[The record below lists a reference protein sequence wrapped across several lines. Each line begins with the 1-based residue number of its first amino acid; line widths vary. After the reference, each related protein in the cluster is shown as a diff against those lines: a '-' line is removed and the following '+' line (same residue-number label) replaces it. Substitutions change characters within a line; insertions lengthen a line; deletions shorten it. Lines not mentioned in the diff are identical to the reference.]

1 MMQTGFKVLSL
12 SHKKAPVEIRE
23 LVSLSEENCRALL
36 LQLREVLD
44 ISEAL
49 VVSTCNRTEIYY
61 AAAQDFSQELVGL
74 IGVQKGIL
82 KTETIRHYFTS
93 INETE
98 DAVRHLFRV
107 SMGLESQVVGD
118 LQISHQIKCAYQWT
132 ADADMAGP
140 YLHRLL
146 HAIFFTN
153 KKVVQQTAYRDGAAS
168 VSYAAAELVEEL
180 TANLIDPHVLL
191 VGLGEIGA
199 DVCRHLSK
207 QPNLHLMISNRTI
220 GKAEALAAE
229 CGARVISF
237 EEVEGAICDANVVIS
252 SVAMPAPFITHASLQ
267 RNERLAYQI
276 YIDLSVP
283 RSIEASVD
291 ELPGVLLYNVDNIQN
306 LASAALDRRIAAIPQ
321 VEALIE
327 EAIAEFDDWSR
338 DMVVSPT
345 IQKLKNAL
353 EQIRQ
358 EEITRYLKNS
368 SNQEAQLVD
377 KITKSMMQK
386 IIKLPVL
393 QLKAACKRGEA
404 ETLIDVLNDL
414 FNLEERA
421 KEHQS

>member
-1 MMQTGFKVLSL
+1 MQIGFKAISL
-12 SHKKAPVEIRE
+12 SYKKAPVEIRE
-23 LVSLSEENCRALL
+23 LVSLSEDNCRVL
-36 LQLREVLD
+36 LQQLRDVLG
-44 ISEAL
+44 IAEAL

-61 AAAQDFSQELVGL
+61 AAEEDLSQELIGM
-74 IGVQKGIL
+74 IGVHKGIL
-82 KTETIRHYFTS
+82 QTATIRHYFQI
-93 INETE
+93 INDTA
-98 DAVRHLFRV
+98 DAVKHLFRV

-118 LQISHQIKCAYQWT
+118 LQISHQIKCAYQWS

-168 VSYAAAELVEEL
+168 VSYATAELVEEL
-180 TANLIDPHVLL
+180 TANLINPQVLL

-207 QPNLHLMISNRTI
+207 NPNLHLIVSNRTI

-229 CGARVISF
+229 CAAQVLPFELVGRAIS
-237 EEVEGAICDANVVIS
+237 DANVVIS
-252 SVAMPAPFITHASLQ
+252 SVAMPEVFITTASLQ
-267 RNERLAYQI
+267 QSNRLAYQI
-276 YIDLSVP
+276 YIDLAVP
-283 RSIEASVD
+283 RSIEPTVD
-291 ELPGVLLYNVDNIQN
+291 ELPGVLLYNIDNIQS
-306 LASAALDRRIAAIPQ
+306 LASAALERRLAAVPQ
-321 VEALIE
+321 VESIVE
-327 EAIAEFDDWSR
+327 ESIAEFEDWTR
-338 DMVVSPT
+338 DMMVSPT

-358 EEITRYLKNS
+358 EEISRYLKS
-368 SNQEAQLVD
+368 CSNQEAQLVD

-414 FNLEERA
+414 FNLEESS
-421 KEHQS
+421 KEHQH

>member
-1 MMQTGFKVLSL
+1 MQIGFKAISL
-12 SHKKAPVEIRE
+12 SYKQAPVEIRE
-23 LVSLSEENCRALL
+23 LVSLTEDNCRSL
-36 LQLREVLD
+36 LQQLRDVLG
-44 ISEAL
+44 IAEAL
-49 VVSTCNRTEIYY
+49 IVSTCNRTEIYY
-61 AAAQDFSQELVGL
+61 TADDDLSQQLISL
-74 IGVQKGIL
+74 IGVHKGL
-82 KTETIRHYFTS
+82 LQTSSIRHYFNS
-93 INETE
+93 ITDTE
-98 DAVRHLFRV
+98 EAVRHLFRV

-118 LQISHQIKCAYQWT
+118 LQISHQVKCAYQWS
-132 ADADMAGP
+132 ADAQMAGP
-140 YLHRLL
+140 YLHRVL

-180 TANLIDPHVLL
+180 TGNLLKPQVLV

-207 QPNLHLMISNRTI
+207 LPNLEITVSNRTLA
-220 GKAEALAAE
+220 KAEAMAAE
-229 CGARVISF
+229 CGTKVLPF
-237 EEVEGAICDANVVIS
+237 EQVHQAIQDANVVIS
-252 SVAMPAPFITHASLQ
+252 SVAMPEAFITRASLD
-267 RNERLAYQI
+267 NNKRLGYQI
-276 YIDLSVP
+276 YLDLSVP
-283 RSIEASVD
+283 RSIEPSVD
-291 ELPGVLLYNVDNIQN
+291 ELPGVLLYNIDNIQN
-306 LASAALDRRIAAIPQ
+306 LASAALERRLAAIPQ

-327 EAIAEFDDWSR
+327 ESIGELEDWSR
-338 DMVVSPT
+338 DMMVSPT

-358 EEITRYLKNS
+358 EEISRYLKS
-368 SNQEAQLVD
+368 SNEQENQLVD

-414 FNLEERA
+414 FNLEEKS

>member
-1 MMQTGFKVLSL
+1 MQIGFKAISL

-23 LVSLSEENCRALL
+23 LVSLTEENSRALL
-36 LQLREVLD
+36 LQLREMLG

-49 VVSTCNRTEIYY
+49 IISTCNRTEIYY
-61 AAAQDFSQELVGL
+61 AAEEDLSNELISL

-82 KTETIRHYFTS
+82 RTETIHHYFQPIT
-93 INETE
+93 ETE
-98 DAVRHLFRV
+98 AAVRHLFRV
-107 SMGLESQVVGD
+107 AMGLESMVVGD
-118 LQISHQIKCAYQWT
+118 LQISHQVKRAYQWT
-132 ADADMAGP
+132 ADANMAGP
-140 YLHRLL
+140 FLHRLL

-153 KKVVQQTAYRDGAAS
+153 KKVVQQTPFRDGAAS

-180 TANLIDPHVLL
+180 TANLVNPQVLL

-207 QPNLHLMISNRTI
+207 QPNLYLTVSNRTLA
-220 GKAEALAAE
+220 KAEALAAE
-229 CGARVISF
+229 CGARVLPF
-237 EEVEGAICDANVVIS
+237 EEVQSAICDANVVIS
-252 SVAMPAPFITHASLQ
+252 SVALPQAFITRSALEAS
-267 RNERLAYQI
+267 NRLGYQI

-283 RSIEASVD
+283 RSIESSVD

-306 LASAALDRRIAAIPQ
+306 LASAALERRKEAIPA

-327 EAIAEFDDWSR
+327 EAIAEFDDWTR
-338 DMVVSPT
+338 DMLVSPT

-358 EEITRYLKNS
+358 EEVSRYLKNS
-368 SNQEAQLVD
+368 NEQEAELVD
-377 KITKSMMQK
+377 RITKSMMQK

-404 ETLIDVLNDL
+404 DTLIDVLNDL
-414 FNLEERA
+414 FNLEAGRREP
-421 KEHQS
+421 QS

>member
-1 MMQTGFKVLSL
+1 MQIGLKAISL
-12 SHKKAPVEIRE
+12 SYKKAPVEIRE

-36 LQLREVLD
+36 LQLRDVLG
-44 ISEAL
+44 ITEAL

-61 AAAQDFSQELVGL
+61 AADADLSQEVISL

-82 KTETIRHYFTS
+82 KTSTIRHYFQ
-93 INETE
+93 IIDEN
-98 DAVRHLFRV
+98 DPAVRQLFRV
-107 SMGLESQVVGD
+107 SMGLDSQVIGD
-118 LQISHQIKCAYQWT
+118 LQISNQIKRAYQWS
-132 ADADMAGP
+132 ADAEMAGP

-153 KKVVQQTAYRDGAAS
+153 KKVVQQTSFRDGAAS

-180 TANLIDPHVLL
+180 TQNLVQPTVLL
-191 VGLGEIGA
+191 VGLGEIGT

-207 QPNLHLMISNRTI
+207 NPGLNLVISNRTL

-229 CGARVISF
+229 CGANVLPF
-237 EEVEGAICDANVVIS
+237 EQVGSAICDANVVIS
-252 SVAMPAPFITHASLQ
+252 SISLPDYFITSANLQ
-267 RNERLAYQI
+267 NSNRLAYQI
-276 YIDLSVP
+276 YIDLAMP
-283 RSIEASVD
+283 RSIEPAVD
-291 ELPGVLLYNVDNIQN
+291 ELPGILLYNIDNINN
-306 LASAALDRRIAAIPQ
+306 LASAALERRLAAIPQ
-321 VEALIE
+321 VEAIVE
-327 EAIAEFDDWSR
+327 ESIAEFEDWTR
-338 DMVVSPT
+338 DMMVSPT

-358 EEITRYLKNS
+358 EEISRYVKGCND
-368 SNQEAQLVD
+368 QEAQLVD

-414 FNLEERA
+414 FNLEANTTAQRQ
-421 KEHQS
+421 H